1 MRAYQFPQP
10 ETVHETIVSSFGG
23 VDFRTH
29 PTKLSLS
36 RSPDMQNLIC
46 DQNDYLVKRTGWQ
59 TKHTFDGAMYG
70 LFPLPDSAG
79 CVVHAGKKLYVRQA
93 DGTQTELCADMK
105 EDFTQSFVMSGVLY
119 LLDGATFRA
128 VRRKQSEDGWEAVR
142 VQDIAYVPTTTI
154 SAQPTG
160 GGTSYEAVNL
170 LTPKRINTFIGN
182 GSATQFQVDAKD
194 LDDATVTAAVDDKAV
209 TVSSVDRSTG
219 LVTLAAP
226 PASGNGLANVAIT
239 FSKTVEGYADKIN
252 RCRFAGLYGGKN
264 DTRVFLAGNPD
275 EPACDWQ
282 SGLYD
287 PTYFPD
293 TGYTRM
299 GTDASA
305 IVGYLKQYES
315 QLIVKA
321 GGAQESASYRRTFT
335 LTDDGTALYPLTQGA
350 QGEGAIC
357 SRSFASLNDL
367 PLFLSAHG
375 VQGVFGTSVA
385 EQRTI
390 HSVSDVVTPRLETE
404 PGLENACAIVFEG
417 KYYLVVNEHVY
428 IADGTLADTDGSP
441 TWFYWTNVPAQC
453 LAILDNELW
462 FGTAD
467 GRLCRFRQAEE
478 DDAYCDDDAAI
489 DAYWRTP
496 TLPLGDWG
504 RMKTVRDVIPTLM
517 PHSRSGATVQYES
530 EDGKVLALSRNMD
543 LFSFKTLDFSRFSFR
558 CIPGALSY
566 RTRYRQHRMPLLA
579 VRIGNDRIGEPF
591 GLLALTIRWTTGQT
605 II

>member
-10 ETVHETIVSSFGG
+10 ETVRETVVSSFGG

-36 RSPDMQNLIC
+36 RSPDMQNMIC

-59 TKHTFDGAMYG
+59 TQHSYGAPVYG
-70 LFPLPDSAG
+70 LFPLPDTGG
-79 CVVHAGKKLYVRQA
+79 CAVHAGKKLYARLS
-93 DGTQTELCADMK
+93 DGTQTELCADMQ
-105 EDFTQSFVMSGVLY
+105 EDFSQSFVMGGVLY

-128 VRRKQSEDGWEAVR
+128 VRRKEAGGWEAVR

-154 SAQPTG
+154 SAAPTG

-182 GSATQFQVDAKD
+182 GSATQFQVDATK
-194 LDDATVTAAVDDKAV
+194 LDDATVTAAVDGKAV
-209 TVSSVDRSTG
+209 EVSTVNRDTG
-219 LVTLAAP
+219 LVTLAAA
-226 PASGNGLANVAIT
+226 PANGNGLANVAIT
-239 FSKTVEGYADKIN
+239 FSKTVEGYATKIN

-264 DTRVFLAGNPD
+264 DTRVFVAGNPD

-321 GGAQESASYRRTFT
+321 GGAQESASYRRTFM
-335 LTDDGTALYPLTQGA
+335 LADDGTALYPLTQGA
-350 QGEGAIC
+350 QGEGAVC
-357 SRSFASLNDL
+357 ARSFALLNDL
-367 PLFLSAHG
+367 PMFLSARG
-375 VQGVFGTSVA
+375 VQGVYGTSVA

-390 HSVSDVVTPRLETE
+390 QSVSDAVTPRLEAE

-417 KYYLVVNEHVY
+417 KYYLAVNGHVY
-428 IADGTLADTDGSP
+428 IADGSLAEPNGGP
-441 TWFYWTNVPAQC
+441 AWFYWSNVPAQC
-453 LAILDNELW
+453 FAVLDGVLW

-467 GRLCRFRQAEE
+467 GRLCRFKQAEE
-478 DDAYCDDDAAI
+478 DGAYRDDNDAI

-496 TLPLGDWG
+496 TLPLSDWG
-504 RMKTVRDVIPTLM
+504 RMKTVRDVIPTLV

-530 EDGKVLALSRNMD
+530 EDGKTLALSRNMD

-579 VRIGNDRIGEPF
+579 VRIGNDRPDEPF
-591 GLLALTIRWTTGQT
+591 GLLALTIRWTAGQT

>member
-1 MRAYQFPQP
+1 MRAYRFPQP
-10 ETVHETIVSSFGG
+10 ETVRETVVSSFGG

-29 PTKLSLS
+29 PTKLPLS
-36 RSPDMQNLIC
+36 RSPDMQNMIC

-59 TKHTFDGAMYG
+59 TQHNYGAPIYG
-70 LFPLPDSAG
+70 LFPLPDGTG
-79 CVVHAGKKLYVRQA
+79 CIVHAGKTLFVRA
-93 DGTQTELCADMK
+93 GDDAQTSLCTDMN
-105 EDFTQSFVMSGVLY
+105 EAFSQSFVMGGVLY
-119 LLDGATFRA
+119 LLDGQTFRA
-128 VRRKQSEDGWEAVR
+128 VRRTEADDAWEAVR

-182 GSATQFQVDAKD
+182 GTATQFQVDAKE
-194 LDDATVTAAVDDKAV
+194 LDDAEVTAAVNDETV
-209 TVSSVDRSTG
+209 TVSSVNRETG
-219 LVTLAAP
+219 LVTLAAAP
-226 PASGNGLANVAIT
+226 ENGNGLANVAIT

-315 QLIVKA
+315 QLIVKE
-321 GGAQESASYRRTFT
+321 GGAQESTSYRRTF
-335 LTDDGTALYPLTQGA
+335 LLSDDGTALYPLTQGA
-350 QGEGAIC
+350 QGTGAIC
-357 SRSFASLNDL
+357 PRSFASLGDL
-367 PLFLSAHG
+367 PLFLSARG
-375 VQGVFGTSVA
+375 VQGVFGTTVA

-390 HSVSDVVTPRLETE
+390 RSVSDAIVPRLENE
-404 PGLENACAIVFEG
+404 AGLENACAIVFED
-417 KYYLVVNEHVY
+417 KYYLAINDHVY
-428 IADGTLADTDGSP
+428 IADGKLTEPNGDPA
-441 TWFYWTNVPAQC
+441 WFYWANVPAQC
-453 LAILDNELW
+453 LAKLDGRLW

-467 GRLCRFRQAEE
+467 GRLCRFSLAEE
-478 DDAYCDDDAAI
+478 DGAYRDDDAAI

-496 TLPLGDWG
+496 TLPLEDWG
-504 RMKTVRDVIPTLM
+504 RVKTVRDVIPTLM

-530 EDGKVLALSRNMD
+530 EDGKTLAMSRNMD

-558 CIPGALSY
+558 CIPGAISY

-579 VRIGNDRIGEPF
+579 VRIGNDRIDEPF
-591 GLLALTIRWTTGQT
+591 GLLALTIRWTAGPT

>member
-10 ETVHETIVSSFGG
+10 EVVQETVVSSFGG

-29 PTKLSLS
+29 ETKLPLS
-36 RSPDMQNLIC
+36 RSPDMQNMIC

-59 TKHTFDGAMYG
+59 TQQTYGAPIYG
-70 LFPLPDSAG
+70 LFPLPDGNG
-79 CVVHAGKKLYVRQA
+79 CAVHAGKTLYTRLSDGSQA
-93 DGTQTELCADMK
+93 ALCSDMN
-105 EDFTQSFVMSGVLY
+105 EAFSQSFVMGGVLY
-119 LLDGATFRA
+119 LLDGKTFRA
-128 VRRKQSEDGWEAVR
+128 VQRSAKGTGWEAVR

-154 SAQPTG
+154 SAAPTG

-182 GSATQFQVDAKD
+182 GSATQFQVDSKE
-194 LDDATVTAAVDDKAV
+194 LDNATVTAAVDNQTV
-209 TVSSVDRSTG
+209 TVSSVDRATG
-219 LVTLAAP
+219 LVTLASP
-226 PASGNGLANVAIT
+226 PANGNGLANVAIT
-239 FSKTVEGYADKIN
+239 FSKTVSGNADKIN

-299 GTDASA
+299 GTDAAA

-315 QLIVKA
+315 QLIVKE

-335 LTDDGTALYPLTQGA
+335 LADDGTALYPLSQGA
-350 QGEGAIC
+350 QGEGAVC
-357 SRSFASLNDL
+357 PRSFASLNDL
-367 PLFLSAHG
+367 PMFLSARG

-390 HSVSDVVTPRLETE
+390 RSVSDAIVPKLEAE

-417 KYYLVVNEHVY
+417 KYYLAVNGHVY
-428 IADGTLADTDGSP
+428 IADGALTEPSGDPA
-441 TWFYWTNVPAQC
+441 WFYWTNVPAQC
-453 LAILDNELW
+453 FAVLENRLW

-467 GRLCRFRQAEE
+467 GRLCRFSLPEE
-478 DDAYCDDDAAI
+478 DGAYCDDDAPI

-504 RMKTVRDVIPTLM
+504 RMKTVRDVIPTLV

-530 EDGKVLALSRNMD
+530 EDGKTLALSRNMD

-558 CIPGALSY
+558 CVPGALSY

-579 VRIGNDRIGEPF
+579 VRIGNDRIDEPF
-591 GLLALTIRWTTGQT
+591 GLLALTIRWTAGQT